1 VKRGAKNGW
10 ESGGI
15 RMCLQVYAFK
25 SILRL
30 PLLPQ
35 KANISINC
43 RLKFNTACRNY
54 AVLRNL
60 STKGEMAMATVR
72 DMIRKKGGEVFGIN
86 PDATVY
92 DALQLMAKH
101 NVGALLVLQ
110 GKEMVGI
117 VSERDCV
124 RKVDLKGRSVQ
135 ATKVSDIMT
144 SNVITVHCDQP
155 LEECEALMMEKS
167 IRHLPVYDGQELVG
181 LLSVRDVMREMIE
194 IQQMML
200 SQLERY
206 ITGGGR

>member
-1 VKRGAKNGW
+1 
-10 ESGGI
+10 
-15 RMCLQVYAFK
+15 
-25 SILRL
+25 
-30 PLLPQ
+30 
-35 KANISINC
+35 
-43 RLKFNTACRNY
+43 
-54 AVLRNL
+54 
-60 STKGEMAMATVR
+60 MATVR
-72 DMIRKKGGEVFGIN
+72 DMIRKKGGDVFGIS

-101 NVGALLVLQ
+101 NTGALLVLKDDQ
-110 GKEMVGI
+110 MVGI

-135 ATKVSDIMT
+135 ATKVSEIMT
-144 SNVITVHCDQP
+144 ANVITVDCDQP

-167 IRHLPVYDGQELVG
+167 IRHLPVYDSGKLVG